1 MIYFNLINPFTLAPS
16 LGYLLVWAIKTCI
29 FYPIFF
35 LGTYKHLHLRRIP
48 FYFYLIIAVGAL
60 FLPFFF
66 FLNDLIW
73 IIVTIVLI
81 YFLVDHGTGSLTDL
95 VAGFGYSMLVYYFV
109 QTIVSGIIA
118 IFEIT
123 LLPSTGVYY
132 LITNTSILICYTV
145 TLPIIRATRPFF
157 NHYLS
162 RLRDD
167 HALSEW
173 LFSLA
178 FLPIA
183 YFLYY
188 TQYYRRLTLPP
199 VLPESAP
206 PVANYLAYL
215 AICFGYFAIIL
226 IAMALTSKY
235 LANRDRADDAEYRL
249 ANLAKYTSQLE
260 VMTDDL
266 RRFRHDYQN
275 ILYSLNSALSTNN
288 LDYAKRALGHLTRAT
303 QRDIKVPTGIIG
315 PLKNIKDSGI
325 KAVVYNKVSSA
336 MDKELNLEIE
346 IADPIQLTQT
356 LQQVDA
362 IRIITILFDN
372 AIRAAAKSEKKLV
385 DFSLYENQFAQ
396 FIVIGNSTAQAK
408 VDLNQLTA
416 IAHTVTLGR
425 NHHLGLRN
433 LQIILARYPGA
444 SNDRSSK
451 DHYFEQRIIIP
462 KKK

>member
-73 IIVTIVLI
+73 IIVTIALI

-95 VAGFGYSMLVYYFV
+95 VASFGYSMLVYYFV

-118 IFEIT
+118 IFVIT

-132 LITNTSILICYTV
+132 LITNTSILICYAV

-215 AICFGYFAIIL
+215 AICFGYFAIIQ

-235 LANRDRADDAEYRL
+235 LANRDWA
-249 ANLAKYTSQLE
+249 
-260 VMTDDL
+260 DDL

>member
-1 MIYFNLINPFTLAPS
+1 MIYFNLINPFTLAPA
-16 LGYLLVWAIKTCI
+16 LGYLIVWIIKTCV

-35 LGTYKHLHLRRIP
+35 LGTYKHLRLRRIP
-48 FYFYLIIAVGAL
+48 FYFYLIIGIGSL
-60 FLPFFF
+60 FLPFYF

-73 IIVTIVLI
+73 IVITLALI
-81 YFLVDHGTGSLTDL
+81 YFLLDHGTDSFTDL
-95 VAGFGYSMLVYYFV
+95 IANLGYSILIFYFT
-109 QTIVSGIIA
+109 QTIVPGFLAILEVTRPFSIALYFVLQNTII
-118 IFEIT
+118 I
-123 LLPSTGVYY
+123 
-132 LITNTSILICYTV
+132 ICYGIA
-145 TLPIIRATRPFF
+145 LIIIHVSRPFF
-157 NHYLS
+157 NRYLS
-162 RLRDD
+162 RLRND
-167 HALSEW
+167 HDLSKW

-188 TQYYRRLTLPP
+188 TQYNRRLTLPP

-206 PVANYLAYL
+206 PIVNYLTYL
-215 AICFGYFAIIL
+215 AICIGYFAIIL
-226 IAMALTSKY
+226 IAMELISRY
-235 LANRDRADDAEYRL
+235 LANRDRADAAEYRL

-275 ILYSLNSALSTNN
+275 ILYSLNSALETNN
-288 LDYAKRALGHLTRAT
+288 LDYAKRALSHLTRAT

-336 MDKELNLEIE
+336 MDKGLNLEIE

-372 AIRAAAKSEKKLV
+372 AIRAAAKSEKKLI

-396 FIVIGNSTAQAK
+396 FIVVGNSTAQAK
-408 VDLNQLTA
+408 VDLNQLSN